1 MNKKRNN
8 TRNQNATNLKI
19 AFCVSFLVLLLGFG
33 ALNIF
38 WIFDPQIPSLPGL
51 YDYMAATWGDGL
63 FLPIGA
69 GALVYYFL
77 SNKNCCT
84 KGIYT
89 FSFLALLIGVLI
101 GAFSQWSWLAN
112 ENIEANWTIPQP
124 GYFTSAGWYHAV
136 FFTCSIGFYSCFLA
150 LFLGMRFTQ
159 RGKELGTS
167 NSLTEI
173 LIWIAAFGYCSMH
186 LLDDYLESYSVPE
199 LAFFLVVA
207 GFLLGVIV
215 YALTKEKYFAI
226 SVFRTVP
233 GLLLGVGLLVF
244 FGTELSQSL
253 MVVAYWLALSAI
265 LIAVF
270 SPSVK
275 ETNSSVR
282 LRLIATITASLGSS
296 LVVLGISSLG
306 VSNGEINWLWYL
318 LGAVVLALFLTFSL
332 SSNESVNS
340 ENDMSIRG
348 AGIVLSATLYLI
360 IANLSFEPQ
369 GLITIS
375 LWNYSFSREI
385 SFQEAITHVLLYS
398 ILFALC
404 IAQVRSFVG
413 YLNKV
418 EGGDGDREEKSKA
431 TQRLQIIVYLQ
442 LAFIMTGVFVLLVF
456 SRLALT
462 LLNMNHLWT
471 LATMSFAS
479 LQILWLV
486 CLLIV
491 LCLVIWVASKR
502 MMRSVLSCL
511 VLFLSVLA
519 AYALLMLGSNELRMP
534 LIADWW
540 SVWALLVCVGVPIF
554 IGESFINNC
563 TLLRGG
569 VPKYRDVFLGLLLVV
584 CNVGLSVGAV
594 LPTLGAGT
602 AFHPTIISPGISIIA
617 ILIGYIAIPVLCTHG
632 YMVSQDRS
640 KQLLIYNTAA
650 LGVMQNGMAAAVVI
664 LFLGV
669 LPLEIYLGSNF
680 MFAVIAAFVLLLVV
694 TVPKI
699 CFPLGFNRKYLQDR
713 LDESKAKGLTTNERA
728 QSELRELSLHYQR
741 QAVLVF
747 VMLLPWSL
755 FMVCAFGIRNKP
767 ANVKQITR
775 KEFFETIWLGLL
787 LRAPSKEGLMPFFDL
802 LPELRD
808 RYSSQLDDFAEDGLA
823 AVQKNIVK

>member
-1 MNKKRNN
+1 MNKEENN
-8 TRNQNATNLKI
+8 TRNKNVTNLKV
-19 AFCVSFLVLLLGFG
+19 AFCASFLVFLLGFG
-33 ALNIF
+33 VLNIF
-38 WIFDPQIPSLPGL
+38 WVFDPQIPSLPGL

-77 SNKNCCT
+77 SNKNCCRKST
-84 KGIYT
+84 YA
-89 FSFLALLIGVLI
+89 FSSLAFLIGVLI
-101 GAFSQWSWLAN
+101 GALSQWSWLAN
-112 ENIEANWTIPQP
+112 ENIEVNWTIPQP
-124 GYFTSAGWYHAV
+124 GYFTLAGWYHA
-136 FFTCSIGFYSCFLA
+136 FFFSCAIGFYCCFLV
-150 LFLGMRFTQ
+150 LFFSIRFRR
-159 RGKELGTS
+159 RGEESDTS
-167 NSLTEI
+167 KSLTEI
-173 LIWIAAFGYCSMH
+173 LVWIAAFGYLSMY
-186 LLDDYLESYSVPE
+186 LLDDYLEDYSVPE
-199 LAFFLVVA
+199 LAFFLLVA

-215 YALTKEKYFAI
+215 YALTKEKNFAN

-253 MVVAYWLALSAI
+253 MVLTYWLALSAI
-265 LIAVF
+265 FIAAF
-270 SPSVK
+270 SPSVT

-306 VSNGEINWLWYL
+306 VSDGEINWLWYL

-332 SSNESVNS
+332 SSNESVSS

-385 SFQEAITHVLLYS
+385 SIQEAITHILLYS
-398 ILFALC
+398 MLFALC

-418 EGGDGDREEKSKA
+418 EGGDEDREEKSKA

-462 LLNMNHLWT
+462 LLNMNHLWAS
-471 LATMSFAS
+471 ATISFTGS
-479 LQILWLV
+479 QILWLV
-486 CLLIV
+486 CLLV
-491 LCLVIWVASKR
+491 ALCLVIWITSKK
-502 MMRSVLSCL
+502 MMRSPLSCL

-519 AYALLMLGSNELRMP
+519 AYALLMAGSNELRMP
-534 LIADWW
+534 LVAGWW
-540 SVWALLVCVGVPIF
+540 SVWAVFVCIGVPIF
-554 IGESFINNC
+554 LGESFISNC
-563 TLLRGG
+563 TLLCGG
-569 VPKYRDVFLGLLLVV
+569 VPEYRDVFLGLLLVA
-584 CNVGLSVGAV
+584 CNIGLSISAV

-602 AFHPTIISPGISIIA
+602 AFHPTIISPGISIVA

-650 LGVMQNGMAAAVVI
+650 LGVMQNGMAAAVVV

-680 MFAVIAAFVLLLVV
+680 VFAVLAAFVLLLVM

-699 CFPLGFNRKYLQDR
+699 CFPLELNRKYLQDR
-713 LDESKAKGLTTNERA
+713 LDESEAEELTTNERA
-728 QSELRELSLHYQR
+728 QWELRELSLHYQR
-741 QAVLVF
+741 QAALVF
-747 VMLLPWSL
+747 VMLFPWSL
-755 FMVCAFGIRNKP
+755 FMVCAYGIRNKP

-775 KEFFETIWLGLL
+775 KEFFEAIWHGLL
-787 LRAPSKEGLMPFFDL
+787 LHAPSKEGLMPFIDL
-802 LPELRD
+802 LPKLRD
-808 RYSSQLDDFAEDGLA
+808 RYSSQLDDFANEGLETA
-823 AVQKNIVK
+823 RKNIT